1 MRHLE
6 IRQMTKVMNNL
17 LSKYQV
23 ATMAFA
29 LTLSLGLT
37 SCDDLFEPAI
47 ENHLGFE
54 YMYEHP
60 DYADGV
66 LGNAY
71 TRLPNGSY
79 SFNDVATDDA
89 VTNDADNSYRKMT
102 GVDNWTSSNNPVETW
117 RNCRAA
123 IQYINLFLANV
134 DKVNWNSDEAIRA
147 MYEQRYI
154 GEAKGLRALFMYYL
168 LRSHGGFDNA
178 GNLLGVPNILEPTD
192 VNSDFNSLEVRA
204 SYADCMKQLI
214 EDAEEAVRVLPV
226 DYKDT
231 DNDTETVSCLGK
243 SYTVTKATYNR
254 VLGTNFAGRFSGR
267 IARAVLAQATLLAA
281 SPAYAS
287 GSGVTYEQAAQ
298 YAKAV
303 LDLNGGVSGI
313 DADGLEWYADPNMKN
328 LSAAE
333 CPKEVLWRTEK
344 SESNDLE
351 SKYYPPS
358 IYGQGRINPTQ
369 NLVDAF
375 PAVNGYPITDTKSE
389 FDAAN
394 PYDNRDPRLAKYIIY
409 NGQKAGSKD
418 AVINTQA
425 DNADNLDGLNKDV
438 SKSTRTGY
446 YMKKLL
452 RQDINLDP
460 TVKSKQMHYVA
471 RIRYTELYLDY
482 AEAANEA
489 YGPKGGTSYSAYDV
503 IKAIRKRA
511 GLGKYAQDPYLE
523 ECAESKDKMRELI
536 RNERRIELC
545 FEGFRFWDL
554 RRWKMD
560 LTQEAKGVSITNNEA
575 AKVYSPITVETRN
588 FKENAYYGPVPYDQI
603 LNFPSLVQNAG
614 W

>member
-1 MRHLE
+1 
-6 IRQMTKVMNNL
+6 MTKVMNNL
-17 LSKYQV
+17 LSKYKIGGV
-23 ATMAFA
+23 VLGLA
-29 LTLSLGLT
+29 LSIGLT
-37 SCDDLFEPAI
+37 SCDDMFKPAI

-54 YMYEHP
+54 YMYDHP
-60 DYADGV
+60 DYADGL

-89 VTNDADNSYRKMT
+89 VSNDATDSYRKMT
-102 GVDNWTSSNNPVETW
+102 GVDSWTSSNNPVETW

-134 DKVNWNSDEAIRA
+134 DKVNWNSDEVVRA

-168 LRSHGGFDNA
+168 LRAHGGLDAN
-178 GNLLGVPNILEPTD
+178 GKLLGVPNDLVPTN
-192 VNSDFNSLEVRA
+192 VSSDFNSLEVRA

-214 EDAEEAVRVLPV
+214 ADAEEAVRVLPV

-231 DNDTETVSCLGK
+231 DNETMTVSCLGK

-254 VLGTNFAGRFSGR
+254 VLGTNFAGRLSGR
-267 IARAVLAQATLLAA
+267 IARAVLAQATLMAA
-281 SPAYAS
+281 SPAFAS

-303 LDLNGGVSGI
+303 LDLNGGISGI
-313 DADGLEWYADPNMKN
+313 DTNGLEWYADPNMKD
-328 LSAAE
+328 LTAAQ

-344 SESNDLE
+344 SENNDLE
-351 SKYYPPS
+351 TKYYPPS

-375 PAVNGYPITDTKSE
+375 PAANGYPITDAKSE
-389 FDAAN
+389 YDPAN
-394 PYDNRDPRLAKYIIY
+394 PYANRDPRLAKYIIY
-409 NGQKAGSKD
+409 NGQTAGSGN

-425 DNADNLDGLNKDV
+425 DNATNLDGLNKDV

-460 TVKSKQMHYVA
+460 TVNGKAYHYTA

-489 YGPKGGTSYSAYDV
+489 YGPKGGTGYSAYDV
-503 IKAIRKRA
+503 IKAIRERA
-511 GLGKYAQDPYLE
+511 GLGEFGDDPYLE
-523 ECAESKDKMRELI
+523 ECAQSKEKMRDLI

-554 RRWKMD
+554 RRWKAN
-560 LTQEAKGVSITNNEA
+560 LTEEAKGMSITNEGA
-575 AKVYSPITVETRN
+575 GKKYTPISVETRN
-588 FKENAYYGPVPYDQI
+588 FKENAFYGPIPYDQI

>member
-1 MRHLE
+1 
-6 IRQMTKVMNNL
+6 MTKVMNNL
-17 LSKYQV
+17 LSKYKIGGV
-23 ATMAFA
+23 VLGLA
-29 LTLSLGLT
+29 LSIGLT
-37 SCDDLFEPAI
+37 SCDDMFKPAI

-54 YMYEHP
+54 YMYDHP
-60 DYADGV
+60 DYADGL

-89 VTNDADNSYRKMT
+89 VSNDATDSYRKMT
-102 GVDNWTSSNNPVETW
+102 GVDSWTSSNNPVETW

-134 DKVNWNSDEAIRA
+134 DKVNWNSDEVVRA

-154 GEAKGLRALFMYYL
+154 GEAKGLRAIFMYYL
-168 LRSHGGFDNA
+168 LRAHGGFAN
-178 GNLLGVPNILEPTD
+178 GTLLGVPNILEPTD
-192 VNSDFNSLEVRA
+192 VSSDFNSLEVRA

-214 EDAEEAVRVLPV
+214 ADAEEAVRVLPV

-231 DNDTETVSCLGK
+231 DNETMTVNCLGK

-254 VLGTNFAGRFSGR
+254 VLGTNFAGRLSGR
-267 IARAVLAQATLLAA
+267 IARAVLAQATLMAA
-281 SPAYAS
+281 SPAFAS

-303 LDLNGGVSGI
+303 LDLNGGISGI
-313 DADGLEWYADPNMKN
+313 DTNGLEWYADPNMN
-328 LSAAE
+328 DLTAAQ

-344 SESNDLE
+344 SENNDLE
-351 SKYYPPS
+351 TKYYPPS

-375 PAVNGYPITDTKSE
+375 PAANGYPITDAKSE
-389 FDAAN
+389 YDPAN
-394 PYDNRDPRLAKYIIY
+394 PYANRDPRLAKYIIY
-409 NGQKAGSKD
+409 NGQTAGSGN

-425 DNADNLDGLNKDV
+425 DNATNLDGLNKDV

-460 TVKSKQMHYVA
+460 TVNGKAYHYIA

-489 YGPKGGTSYSAYDV
+489 YGPKGGTGYSAYDV
-503 IKAIRKRA
+503 IKAIRERA
-511 GLGKYAQDPYLE
+511 GLGEFGEDPYLE
-523 ECAESKDKMRELI
+523 ECAQTKEKMRELI

-554 RRWKMD
+554 RRWKAN
-560 LTQEAKGVSITNNEA
+560 LTEEAKGMSITNEEA
-575 AKVYSPITVETRN
+575 GKKYTPISVETRN
-588 FKENAYYGPVPYDQI
+588 FKENAFYGPVPHDQI

>member
-1 MRHLE
+1 
-6 IRQMTKVMNNL
+6 MTKVMNNL
-17 LSKYQV
+17 LSKYKIGGV
-23 ATMAFA
+23 VLGLA
-29 LTLSLGLT
+29 LSIGLT
-37 SCDDLFEPAI
+37 SCDDMFKPAI
-47 ENHLGFE
+47 ENYLGFE
-54 YMYEHP
+54 YMYDHP
-60 DYADGV
+60 DYADGL

-89 VTNDADNSYRKMT
+89 VSNDATDSYRKMT
-102 GVDNWTSSNNPVETW
+102 GVDSWTSSNNPVETW

-134 DKVNWNSDEAIRA
+134 DKVNWNSDEVVRA

-154 GEAKGLRALFMYYL
+154 GEAKGLRAIFMYYL
-168 LRSHGGFDNA
+168 LRAHGGFAN
-178 GNLLGVPNILEPTD
+178 GTLLGVPNILEPTD
-192 VNSDFNSLEVRA
+192 VSSDFNSLEVRA

-214 EDAEEAVRVLPV
+214 ADAEEAVRVLPV

-231 DNDTETVSCLGK
+231 DNETMTVNCLGK

-254 VLGTNFAGRFSGR
+254 VLGTNFAGRLSGR
-267 IARAVLAQATLLAA
+267 IARAVLAQATLMAA
-281 SPAYAS
+281 SPAFAS

-303 LDLNGGVSGI
+303 LDLNGGISGI
-313 DADGLEWYADPNMKN
+313 DTNGLEWYADPNMN
-328 LSAAE
+328 DLTAAQ

-344 SESNDLE
+344 SENNDLE
-351 SKYYPPS
+351 TKYYPPS

-375 PAVNGYPITDTKSE
+375 PAANGYPITDAKSE
-389 FDAAN
+389 YDPAN
-394 PYDNRDPRLAKYIIY
+394 PYANRDPRLAKYIIY
-409 NGQKAGSKD
+409 NGQTAGSGN

-425 DNADNLDGLNKDV
+425 DNATNLDGLNKDV

-460 TVKSKQMHYVA
+460 TVNGKAYHYTA

-489 YGPKGGTSYSAYDV
+489 YGPKGGTGYSAYDV
-503 IKAIRKRA
+503 IKAIRERA
-511 GLGKYAQDPYLE
+511 GLEEFGEDPYLE
-523 ECAESKDKMRELI
+523 ECAQTKEKMRELI

-554 RRWKMD
+554 RRWKAN
-560 LTQEAKGVSITNNEA
+560 LTEEAKGMSITNEEA
-575 AKVYSPITVETRN
+575 GKKYTPISVETRN
-588 FKENAYYGPVPYDQI
+588 FKENAFYGPVPHDQI